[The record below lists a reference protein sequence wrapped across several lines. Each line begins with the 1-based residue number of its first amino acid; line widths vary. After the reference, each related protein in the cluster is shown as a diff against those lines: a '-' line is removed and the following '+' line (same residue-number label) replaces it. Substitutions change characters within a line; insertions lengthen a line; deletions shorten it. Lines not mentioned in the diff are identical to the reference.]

1 MFNRQV
7 TGGGG
12 QASKID
18 NATIELIAGVLFSCL
33 YTYMDLNIISQLV
46 EKIFVFR
53 KQMTS
58 DKFV

>member
-1 MFNRQV
+1 M
-7 TGGGG
+7 GGG
-12 QASKID
+12 QAAEID

-33 YTYMDLNIISQLV
+33 YTYMDLIIISHLV
-46 EKIFVFR
+46 GKICVFR